1 MATEPFAFQLQPGAG
16 GTWTENVLY
25 SFCPGAWP
33 CTDGAYPSD
42 LGLAIDSSGNLYG
55 TTTAGG
61 GYQIDGCGGTNCG
74 TVFELSPDG
83 DGTWTQTVL
92 HSFGNGKDG
101 RSPIANLIFDAAG
114 NLYGTTVFGGATH
127 KKEGASFQVDAQ
139 HRRHLDRDHFAQ
151 FLLGSRLCG
160 RRGAIKRPGFRLVR
174 KLVARLP

>member
-1 MATEPFAFQLQPGAG
+1 MPSKRILVLVGGALIAVFGLLATAVSAFAAATEKVLYSFCPAGNNCTDGDLPIAGLIFDAAGNLYGTTAEGGAYGYGTVFQLQPGAG

-83 DGTWTQTVL
+83 D
-92 HSFGNGKDG
+92 
-101 RSPIANLIFDAAG
+101 RC
-114 NLYGTTVFGGATH
+114 
-127 KKEGASFQVDAQ
+127 
-139 HRRHLDRDHFAQ
+139 LDSNCLA
-151 FLLGSRLCG
+151 
-160 RRGAIKRPGFRLVR
+160 
-174 KLVARLP
+174 